1 MATIKQVY
9 LNVKDVK
16 LMEVALDTVQQYA
29 SEIVEIN
36 KDQLGEGTRKDGSKI
51 EPSYRSDSYK
61 KMKHKMNARAG
72 LGTPD
77 LKLTGAF
84 QDKMYMKVVNKAKG
98 EFDISSKD
106 KKREELRAKYG
117 GVASRDI
124 FGLSA
129 KGREL
134 LIYFGFEETLCRYFR
149 QACRL

>member
-1 MATIKQVY
+1 
-9 LNVKDVK
+9 
-16 LMEVALDTVQQYA
+16 
-29 SEIVEIN
+29 
-36 KDQLGEGTRKDGSKI
+36 
-51 EPSYRSDSYK
+51 
-61 KMKHKMNARAG
+61 MNARAG

-84 QDKMYMKVVNKAKG
+84 QDKMYMKVVNKAKVNLIYLQG
-98 EFDISSKD
+98 I
-106 KKREELRAKYG
+106 KREELRAKYG